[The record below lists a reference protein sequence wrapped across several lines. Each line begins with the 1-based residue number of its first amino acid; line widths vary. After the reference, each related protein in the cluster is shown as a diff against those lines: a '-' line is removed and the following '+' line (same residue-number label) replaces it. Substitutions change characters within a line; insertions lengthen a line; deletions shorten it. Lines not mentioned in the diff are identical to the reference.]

1 MSCVVYL
8 NAHCRPTSC
17 ILQASQCHRPSFFV
31 VIVKAS
37 VFLFPAAFISCSGQ
51 HGPFK
56 GRGHYRELVV
66 PRRSCTDFIKLK
78 TCYTIGA
85 GPTWDFPRG
94 AMPGYPGSTELFCV
108 DAREPL
114 VHETWKNKMSPNPMN
129 PYDQCLWAAG
139 KTIHKRWRAS
149 PPCLGK
155 ASRPPG
161 AARRPKIKD
170 FPS

>member
-1 MSCVVYL
+1 M
-8 NAHCRPTSC
+8 
-17 ILQASQCHRPSFFV
+17 
-31 VIVKAS
+31 
-37 VFLFPAAFISCSGQ
+37 
-51 HGPFK
+51 
-56 GRGHYRELVV
+56 
-66 PRRSCTDFIKLK
+66 
-78 TCYTIGA
+78 
-85 GPTWDFPRG
+85 
-94 AMPGYPGSTELFCV
+94 

-149 PPCLGK
+149 PPCLGI

-170 FPS
+170 FPLSDDFHRSVAIFGHSINLQNGSSRHQPQAFRQR